1 MLEGL
6 LRAMLSRMTEI
17 ERRVAG
23 MEWRGKVTD
32 VDASGSR
39 IKIAIGEDE
48 DGQEVKSPW
57 VPVSQRAGA
66 LKIHSL
72 PSTGEVVTL
81 RSESGDIRQAVAS
94 QFHWTDDNQSPS
106 DDGEIHKITFG
117 DVSITLSSSGL
128 QVVAGGVTFDF
139 TASGFEQTGGHQK
152 HDGVNTGGDH
162 IHGGVLHGSDVT
174 DVPAN

>member
-1 MLEGL
+1 MMADL
-6 LRAMLSRMTEI
+6 LRAMMSRVTEM
-17 ERRVAG
+17 ERRLAG

-32 VDASGSR
+32 VDAAGSR

-72 PSTGEVVTL
+72 PSVGEAVTL
-81 RSESGDIRQAVAS
+81 RSESGDIRQAAAS

-128 QVVAGGVTFDF
+128 QMVAGGVTFDF
-139 TASGFEQTGGHQK
+139 TGAGFEQTGGHQK
-152 HDGVNTGGDH
+152 HDGKNTGTDH
-162 IHGGVLHGSDVT
+162 IHGGVLPGGGNT

>member
-1 MLEGL
+1 MMADL
-6 LRAMLSRMTEI
+6 LRAVMSRVTEM
-17 ERRVAG
+17 ERRLAG

-32 VDASGSR
+32 VDAAGSR

-72 PSTGEVVTL
+72 PSVGEAVTL
-81 RSESGDIRQAVAS
+81 RSESGDIRQAAAS

-128 QVVAGGVTFDF
+128 QMVAGGVTFDF
-139 TASGFEQTGGHQK
+139 TGAGFEQTGGHQK
-152 HDGVNTGGDH
+152 HDGKSTGSDH
-162 IHGGVLHGSDVT
+162 IHGEVLRGSQLSGP
-174 DVPAN
+174 PAN